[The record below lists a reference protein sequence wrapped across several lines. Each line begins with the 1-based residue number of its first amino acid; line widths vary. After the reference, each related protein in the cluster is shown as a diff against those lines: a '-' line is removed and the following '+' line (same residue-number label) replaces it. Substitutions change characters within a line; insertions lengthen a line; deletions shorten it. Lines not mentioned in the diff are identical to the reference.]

1 MRLFE
6 NILSQTNT
14 IYKENERKRLLFS
27 IKSYI
32 LCQTRIIR
40 TLPKRCY
47 FRVFGKFAFEVRIVR
62 LHLPLP
68 KIIENIGVLV
78 ADKSNGVFLD

>member
-1 MRLFE
+1 ME
-6 NILSQTNT
+6 EIT
-14 IYKENERKRLLFS
+14 YEENERKTVIRTMPDKNNTNLAKTLLFPCFLANS
-27 IKSYI
+27 RLKY
-32 LCQTRIIR
+32 
-40 TLPKRCY
+40 
-47 FRVFGKFAFEVRIVR
+47 VIVR

>member
-1 MRLFE
+1 MPDKNKYE
-6 NILSQTNT
+6 P
-14 IYKENERKRLLFS
+14 
-27 IKSYI
+27 
-32 LCQTRIIR
+32 CQNAAISV
-40 TLPKRCY
+40 
-47 FRVFGKFAFEVRIVR
+47 FFGKFAFEVRIVR